1 MKSTVLPLLAAVL
14 LASCA
19 PTTMNGLSGQGPSG
33 RIVNGKTGQEGR
45 VSFVGGFQDRASLPS
60 DPDNVTVTVGGTV
73 YSGRYTVLGGAA
85 PLGVSVGIGGSLSSG
100 SGNAGSVGGLF
111 GGVGFGAPHRA
122 QGSVTRPGN
131 LIARTTPSA
140 GAALQT
146 LTCTFEVDNRQHGIG
161 SCQDSAGASYSL
173 QF

>member
-1 MKSTVLPLLAAVL
+1 MKSPLLPLLAAVL

-19 PTTMNGLSGQGPSG
+19 PTTMQGQSG

-85 PLGVSVGIGGSLSSG
+85 PLGVSVGIGGSLSSS
-100 SGNAGSVGGLF
+100 SGNAGSAGGLF
-111 GGVGFGAPHRA
+111 GGVGFGTPHRG
-122 QGSVTRPGN
+122 QGSATRPGN
-131 LIARTTPSA
+131 LIAKTTPVA
-140 GAALQT
+140 GAAVQT
-146 LTCTFEVDNRQHGIG
+146 LTCTFEVDSRQHGIG
-161 SCQDSAGASYSL
+161 TCQDSTGGGYSL